1 MAVGKTSSVHHAVY
15 MISVIREDGLA
26 ISSTFTKG
34 RNDIQAGVSSP
45 PIELGW
51 TVKICSDAIWA
62 AELARPAHKSLMRNR
77 KNRNSILFNRDI
89 GSCYNIQIWPSGR
102 GNHLCYTWYQIWQV
116 STLGICKFPWIG
128 MVGKREARWKMQWRR
143 LNQDDGIGKSEIA

>member
-45 PIELGW
+45 PIELG
-51 TVKICSDAIWA
+51 
-62 AELARPAHKSLMRNR
+62 
-77 KNRNSILFNRDI
+77 
-89 GSCYNIQIWPSGR
+89 
-102 GNHLCYTWYQIWQV
+102 
-116 STLGICKFPWIG
+116 
-128 MVGKREARWKMQWRR
+128 
-143 LNQDDGIGKSEIA
+143 